1 MTQLATAV
9 ITGVAML
16 FGYKLIQKQAE
27 RQAEAMRATAGA
39 ARQQAKRVQR
49 DLGALVWD
57 EQAGVYRPHG

>member
-16 FGYKLIQKQAE
+16 FGYKLIQKQSE
-27 RQAEAMRATAGA
+27 RQAEAMRATASA

>member
-27 RQAEAMRATAGA
+27 RQAEAVRATASA

>member
-16 FGYKLIQKQAE
+16 LGLKLIQKQVE
-27 RQAEAMRATAGA
+27 RQAKAVRATARASRSNGG
-39 ARQQAKRVQR
+39 RFQK

-57 EQAGVYRPHG
+57 EQAGVYRPR

>member
-27 RQAEAMRATAGA
+27 RQAEAMRATASA

-57 EQAGVYRPHG
+57 EQAGVYRPLG